1 MSPASSHVVSLIPLQ
16 TQRWDPR
23 RVWREGERQA
33 CGKGCSLTPLPPLS
47 ERPSLTPPSPT
58 APLAT
63 VWPLLCTLRV
73 LSTSPSRYLSL
84 LQPTTC
90 MTGFSVS
97 LPRRVWAPHRQ
108 ALGLSC
114 LPLYALTPG
123 PGLWMLHKYL
133 LTNSLSWSGQRWDLN
148 PGMSDSQGSLG
159 TQGPDHGE
167 GLKDRPDHS
176 LVFSSDLIPR
186 VNPLPL
192 HICVDSQQLPYC
204 PGLSPPQE
212 DHRADSGTRWCGKEH
227 SSTPRCWAAICNLQS
242 TSTHMT
248 H

>member
-1 MSPASSHVVSLIPLQ
+1 MSTTKARISVCSLMCRSPNTLVSTWPTSVLQEVLTVSYEWMHEVHRAMSPASSHVVSLIPLQ

-33 CGKGCSLTPLPPLS
+33 CGKGCSLTPLPPLP
-47 ERPSLTPPSPT
+47 ERRSLTPPSPI

-73 LSTSPSRYLSL
+73 LSTSPSRYPSL

-97 LPRRVWAPHRQ
+97 LPRSVWALHEQ
-108 ALGLSC
+108 ALRLSC
-114 LPLYALTPG
+114 LPLYPLTPG
-123 PGLWMLHKYL
+123 PGLWKLHKYL

-167 GLKDRPDHS
+167 GLKD
-176 LVFSSDLIPR
+176 
-186 VNPLPL
+186 
-192 HICVDSQQLPYC
+192 
-204 PGLSPPQE
+204 
-212 DHRADSGTRWCGKEH
+212 
-227 SSTPRCWAAICNLQS
+227 
-242 TSTHMT
+242 
-248 H
+248 